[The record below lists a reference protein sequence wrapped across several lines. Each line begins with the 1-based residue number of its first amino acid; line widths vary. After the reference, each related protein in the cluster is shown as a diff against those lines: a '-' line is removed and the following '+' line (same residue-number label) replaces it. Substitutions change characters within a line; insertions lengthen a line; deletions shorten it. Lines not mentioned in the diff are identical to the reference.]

1 MLSGY
6 TSPFATRCLPATTG
20 WGCVLFTWPSDGMAT
35 NYLPDRMDARNS
47 AEGLADVLSELYD
60 WMQDK
65 QGETASNKICRAKTS
80 VIAHSMG
87 NYVLQCAMQ
96 VCWTRKN
103 QPLLV
108 SLI

>member
-1 MLSGY
+1 M
-6 TSPFATRCLPATTG
+6 RM
-20 WGCVLFTWPSDGMAT
+20 DGMST

-47 AEGLADVLSELYD
+47 VEGLADVLSELYD
-60 WMQDK
+60 WLAEK
-65 QGETASNKICRAKTS
+65 QGETDPEKICKAKTS

-108 SLI
+108 SLINQLPPMTPRRLVCLGSLM